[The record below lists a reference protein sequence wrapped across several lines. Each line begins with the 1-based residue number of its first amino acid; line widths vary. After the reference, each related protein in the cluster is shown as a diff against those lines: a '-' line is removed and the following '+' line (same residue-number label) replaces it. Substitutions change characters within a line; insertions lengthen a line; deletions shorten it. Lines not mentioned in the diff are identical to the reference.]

1 MKTLTLLFVT
11 IFSLVSVSALTLDEL
26 HKSYRVE
33 RLKIENEEKTAS
45 NTLRLNYAKALSKI
59 QVEYQKRGDLER
71 ALMVKNEIQLISS
84 ATWPLSPID
93 ESAPSELA
101 RARKIFFKQ
110 ALAIKI
116 NSAKSLIKVIEK
128 MDGFLA
134 GKVTEHTKAGDL
146 EEAQTAKI
154 AKESL
159 AKDPQFN
166 AACSLLKSVRADG
179 SSLVALRVRRAGD
192 NLEVLVRYDSSG
204 EISMQSSVENVI
216 EHTGGKDQKG
226 ETKAKTLGEFLGAKG
241 YTVDPYI
248 AYSSDFS
255 KRKLGKMRATSLE
268 LHFGKEDS
276 GESGTRI
283 KISAPPKNPH
293 INFPKVLP
301 PLVEKGTYRVQ
312 VRYFVPKENK
322 AVVGIQFAQ
331 GVGPIPG
338 SITTK
343 KGKWEDLDFT
353 AVSAN
358 EHVGLLFYL
367 KSDPIA
373 VNPSNLEEYV
383 SISRVTISHQSF
395 TAYIVDR
402 FDKDGAAT
410 QISAEPEDQKI
421 LAENGA
427 LLPF

>member
-1 MKTLTLLFVT
+1 MKTLLLA
-11 IFSLVSVSALTLDEL
+11 IGILSLGSASALTLEEL
-26 HKSYRVE
+26 QKSFRVK
-33 RLKIENEEKTAS
+33 RLKIENEEKTES
-45 NTLRLNYAKALSKI
+45 LRLGQNYTKALSKI
-59 QVEYQKRGDLER
+59 QVNYQKAGHLDRV
-71 ALMVKNEIQLISS
+71 LMVQKEIEVVGS
-84 ATWPLSPID
+84 ATWPLPPLN
-93 ESAPSELA
+93 EEAPSELS
-101 RARKIFFKQ
+101 RSRKIFFKQ
-110 ALAIKI
+110 ALTIRQDA
-116 NSAKSLIKVIEK
+116 AKSIIKVTDK
-128 MDGFLA
+128 MDKLLGD
-134 GKVTEHTKAGDL
+134 KVIGLTKSGDL
-146 EEAQTAKI
+146 EGAQATKKY
-154 AKESL
+154 KESL
-159 AKDPQFN
+159 AQDPQLV
-166 AACSLLKSVRADG
+166 AARSLLKSVRADG
-179 SSLVALRVRRAGD
+179 SSLVALRIRRAGD

-204 EISMQSSVENVI
+204 KISMKSPIENVI

-241 YTVDPYI
+241 YTVDPYTS
-248 AYSSDFS
+248 YSSDLS
-255 KRKLGKMRATSLE
+255 KGKLGEMRATSLE
-268 LHFGKEDS
+268 LDFGKEDS
-276 GESGTRI
+276 GGSGTRI
-283 KISAPPKNPH
+283 KLSLNPQNPH
-293 INFPKVLP
+293 INFSKVLP
-301 PLVEKGTYRVQ
+301 PLLEKGTYRVQ

-373 VNPSNLEEYV
+373 ANPSNLEEYV